1 MNYKITKMNEE
12 NEITPSA
19 GLGFFQQTN
28 SSTLTR
34 FFLDEEIMEPNY
46 YRNLLQVLLSA
57 GDNDVVEIWINT
69 RGGDISSTEAIV
81 SAIQNS
87 EAQVVG
93 LINGMAYS
101 AGSVI
106 ALSCPNLVVLDSA
119 SMMIHES
126 SYGAGGK
133 SSDIRGYV
141 GFLDRKLDRLIDTVY
156 EGYLTTDEIVQVKNG
171 KELWML
177 PEEIEERL
185 EKRNTYFENKLAA
198 EREALENPVVDV
210 VPVASKP
217 QRKRRTPVAIED

>member
-1 MNYKITKMNEE
+1 MNYKNTKMNGE
-12 NEITPSA
+12 NEVTPSA

-34 FFLDEEIMEPNY
+34 FFLDEEIMEPHY

-57 GDNDVVEIWINT
+57 SDNDVIEIWINT

-156 EGYLTTDEIVQVKNG
+156 EGYLTPDEIVQVKNG

-177 PEEIEERL
+177 PEEIEDRL
-185 EKRNTYFENKLAA
+185 EKRNAYFEEKLRVEQDAVEE
-198 EREALENPVVDV
+198 ERNPTP
-210 VPVASKP
+210 VPERQP
-217 QRKRRTPVAIED
+217 RKRRTPVAIED